1 MYSLAIHTYTYW
13 KGGKMS
19 LFDDSMIIHIESP
32 KDLTKKMFLSL
43 ISEFIK
49 VEEFKVIIQ
58 NQLHLYTLAVNNW
71 KIK

>member
-1 MYSLAIHTYTYW
+1 
-13 KGGKMS
+13 MS

-43 ISEFIK
+43 ISECIK

-58 NQLHLYTLAVNNW
+58 NQLHLYTLAVNNR